1 MSESIGGKRSAG
13 AAAGGGSAKKNKGGA
28 HLAHSSSE
36 WALTEEPYTD
46 IVFKRVTNDG
56 SDDSSIALIALKN
69 IFSRQLPKMPKEYIV
84 RLVFDRRHVS
94 LALKRQGRIIGGIC
108 YRPYEEQRFAEI
120 AFCAVNGTEQVRGY
134 GTLMMNHL
142 KAMVQ
147 RDRESLPSPHKH
159 TVATRAFLFFVAPH
173 SRTSS
178 PTHAEIEYFLTY
190 ADNYAIGYF
199 QKQGFTKLVAM
210 PRERWT
216 GFIKDYDGGTLMECY
231 IHPGMDYLRVTET
244 VAKQRA
250 FIFDR
255 VKQRT
260 QTGTVYSALELFASG
275 SRLTS
280 LMDVPGVQ
288 VSGWSERHVFEGK
301 TERDRN
307 VNNAKLQAQLKTLID
322 KLRTGSN
329 TVHFEKPLADK
340 NQPNAI
346 DLSIIRERLQSSY
359 YRNKE
364 MMQADLLRMVSNW
377 KDLHPQGTQ
386 AFDVGDAME
395 KEINAAFVEME
406 EKTAAA
412 SDAVPTGA
420 RGAGAV

>member
-1 MSESIGGKRSAG
+1 
-13 AAAGGGSAKKNKGGA
+13 
-28 HLAHSSSE
+28 
-36 WALTEEPYTD
+36 
-46 IVFKRVTNDG
+46 
-56 SDDSSIALIALKN
+56 
-69 IFSRQLPKMPKEYIV
+69 
-84 RLVFDRRHVS
+84 
-94 LALKRQGRIIGGIC
+94 
-108 YRPYEEQRFAEI
+108 
-120 AFCAVNGTEQVRGY
+120 
-134 GTLMMNHL
+134 
-142 KAMVQ
+142 
-147 RDRESLPSPHKH
+147 
-159 TVATRAFLFFVAPH
+159 
-173 SRTSS
+173 
-178 PTHAEIEYFLTY
+178 LTY

-412 SDAVPTGA
+412 SDAAVPTGA
-420 RGAGAV
+420 RGAGAL